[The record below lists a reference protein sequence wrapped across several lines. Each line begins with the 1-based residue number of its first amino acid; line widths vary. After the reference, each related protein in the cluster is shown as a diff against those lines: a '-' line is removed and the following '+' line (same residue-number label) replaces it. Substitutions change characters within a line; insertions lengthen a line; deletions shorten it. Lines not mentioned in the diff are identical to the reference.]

1 MSLVDVLGGLLRPA
15 VCLACGV
22 PGVWPC
28 CARCLPAEPDDV
40 GPWPLAA
47 DPDVALWALGPY
59 RDALRAA
66 VLAGKLD
73 GQPAALTELGR
84 RLGIALATAGVGAD
98 LVTYV
103 AAAQV
108 PGPPRDHA
116 ERVAAGVATTLD
128 LPLVGLLT
136 PAGGPDLGRARRAD
150 RARRAEQARRA
161 DRLGG
166 AGTPEGAGPLGAAG
180 RLDAADRPG
189 AGGPDHPGRSARP
202 PLRRPPP
209 TARYRLGGGRVLL
222 VDDLAT
228 TGGTLAGAAAALRH
242 AGARQVEAAVLAVAP
257 TALGP
262 GPGPSATRR
271 SWSDPGQPGEAGPTP
286 RQPAAPGPIP
296 RRSAC
301 PPLPTLGRLPPGPQ
315 KPRPP
320 ARPDRFRACL
330 APSPARLGPV
340 GRGVSRWRYDRDLP
354 CSWRSHCVVVTRF
367 RV

>member
-22 PGVWPC
+22 PGAWPC
-28 CARCLPAEPDDV
+28 CVRCLPAEPDDV

-47 DPDVALWALGPY
+47 DPEVALWALGPY

-161 DRLGG
+161 DRRRRGD
-166 AGTPEGAGPLGAAG
+166 
-180 RLDAADRPG
+180 RLDGVGGPDRPGRADRP
-189 AGGPDHPGRSARP
+189 
-202 PLRRPPP
+202 PLSRPPP

-257 TALGP
+257 TALRP

-271 SWSDPGQPGEAGPTP
+271 SWSDPWATRRSGSDASAARRTGSDPSAVPGSP
-286 RQPAAPGPIP
+286 APGP
-296 RRSAC
+296 
-301 PPLPTLGRLPPGPQ
+301 
-315 KPRPP
+315 
-320 ARPDRFRACL
+320 
-330 APSPARLGPV
+330 ARLVPSVPRAVPATPGA
-340 GRGVSRWRYDRDLP
+340 GRPGCLEMAL
-354 CSWRSHCVVVTRF
+354 
-367 RV
+367 

>member
-128 LPLVGLLT
+128 
-136 PAGGPDLGRARRAD
+136 
-150 RARRAEQARRA
+150 
-161 DRLGG
+161 
-166 AGTPEGAGPLGAAG
+166 
-180 RLDAADRPG
+180 
-189 AGGPDHPGRSARP
+189 
-202 PLRRPPP
+202 
-209 TARYRLGGGRVLL
+209 
-222 VDDLAT
+222 
-228 TGGTLAGAAAALRH
+228 
-242 AGARQVEAAVLAVAP
+242 
-257 TALGP
+257 
-262 GPGPSATRR
+262 
-271 SWSDPGQPGEAGPTP
+271 P
-286 RQPAAPGPIP
+286 R
-296 RRSAC
+296 
-301 PPLPTLGRLPPGPQ
+301 
-315 KPRPP
+315 
-320 ARPDRFRACL
+320 
-330 APSPARLGPV
+330 
-340 GRGVSRWRYDRDLP
+340 
-354 CSWRSHCVVVTRF
+354 
-367 RV
+367 